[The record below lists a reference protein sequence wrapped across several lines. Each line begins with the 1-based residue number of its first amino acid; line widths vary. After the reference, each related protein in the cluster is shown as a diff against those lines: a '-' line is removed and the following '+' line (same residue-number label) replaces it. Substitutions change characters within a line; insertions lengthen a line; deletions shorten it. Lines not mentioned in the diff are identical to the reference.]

1 MYVVRLCT
9 HRYVCCQVVYTQVC
23 MLSGCVHT
31 GMYVCCQV
39 VYTQVCMLS
48 GSVHTGMYV
57 HVCCQKLM
65 QSLKSLFITK
75 YSNLHKIDQLP
86 VERYCFHCKTN
97 TFTTE
102 PNDK

>member
-1 MYVVRLCT
+1 MLSGSVHTGMYVVRLCT
-9 HRYVCCQVVYTQVC
+9 HRYAC

-48 GSVHTGMYV
+48 GSVHTSMY
-57 HVCCQKLM
+57 VCCQKLM

-75 YSNLHKIDQLP
+75 YSNLHNIDQLP